1 MWCEKRGIDFTAPLT
16 RLPFQPLAHQ
26 LITTINDRFDEHKR
40 DLHALLKEA
49 EKPLLDDLAELRLQR
64 ESLAFMA
71 ARGPFVSESAKTSAP
86 NARGAVRVVE
96 LGKQIEHTLASAS
109 KTLEESGRRVLK
121 KPQFQCNLAAAM
133 KALSGFGAV
142 VK

>member
-1 MWCEKRGIDFTAPLT
+1 MIT
-16 RLPFQPLAHQ
+16 RSRALFNHTNQ
-26 LITTINDRFDEHKR
+26 LITTINNRFDEHKR
-40 DLHALLKEA
+40 DLQAILKEA

-71 ARGPFVSESAKTSAP
+71 ARAPSVSEGASNTP
-86 NARGAVRVVE
+86 LNARGTMRVAE

-109 KTLEESGRRVLK
+109 KTLGESGRRVLK
-121 KPQFQCNLAAAM
+121 KPQFQCELAAVM
-133 KALSGFGAV
+133 TTLSGFGTV